1 MQEILNQL
9 KELSYNLSWTWNNE
23 FYSVFEEIN
32 KDFWIWSDR
41 NPIKFLDTINHS
53 FLLETI
59 EKKNLRDRITDI
71 YIDYKKYTSADTFYK
86 ENYADIVS
94 PTIAYFSAD
103 FGITNCLKLYS
114 G

>member
-41 NPIKFLDTINHS
+41 NPIKFLDTIN
-53 FLLETI
+53 
-59 EKKNLRDRITDI
+59 R
-71 YIDYKKYTSADTFYK
+71 
-86 ENYADIVS
+86 
-94 PTIAYFSAD
+94 
-103 FGITNCLKLYS
+103 
-114 G
+114 